1 MAEFLTTHAT
11 ASNIENI
18 IMNSKEKLVLV
29 SPYLQ
34 VSKTFMDRLND
45 ADERGTEILVIYGKD
60 ALKPDE
66 RDQLNKLKNLSLLF
80 CENLHAKC
88 YFNED
93 TMVITSMNMY
103 EFSEKTNREM
113 GVLINRVSD
122 ANVYKDAVREIQ
134 SIERASVKPEDK
146 IPQQHQQVTAGI
158 APKNLISITNNWK
171 QDVGHKKPA
180 FSILGELGKAL
191 GLSEKTG
198 YCIRGGE
205 KIPFDATRP
214 FCMEHYKVWEKHKDP
229 EYKEHYCHLCGER
242 HQTSFN
248 KPLCLSCF
256 KKNKS

>member
-11 ASNIENI
+11 AYNIENI
-18 IMNSKEKLVLV
+18 ILNSKEKLVLV

-34 VSKTFMDRLND
+34 ISKTFMDRLND
-45 ADERGTEILVIYGKD
+45 ADERGTKILVIYGKD
-60 ALKPDE
+60 ELKPGE
-66 RDQLNKLKNLSLLF
+66 SDQLNKLKHLTLLF

-122 ANVYKDAVREIQ
+122 ANVYMNAVKEIQ
-134 SIERASVKPEDK
+134 SIERASSNPEDK
-146 IPQQHQQVTAGI
+146 IPQQHHQVTVKN
-158 APKNLISITNNWK
+158 APIITTSKPNNSK
-171 QDVGHKKPA
+171 QSVVNKKPE
-180 FSILGELGKAL
+180 FSIFGEIGKAL
-191 GLSEKTG
+191 GLTEKQG

-205 KIPFDATRP
+205 QIPFDVSHP
-214 FCMEHYKVWEKHKDP
+214 YCINHYKSWDKDLGH
-229 EYKEHYCHLCGER
+229 KEHYCHLCGER
-242 HQTSFN
+242 RQTSFD

>member
-11 ASNIENI
+11 AYNIENI
-18 IMNSKEKLVLV
+18 ILNSKDKLVLV

-34 VSKTFMDRLND
+34 VSKTFMDRLHD
-45 ADERGTEILVIYGKD
+45 ADERGTKILVIYGKD
-60 ALKPDE
+60 ELKPGE

-80 CENLHAKC
+80 CANLHAKC

-113 GVLINRVSD
+113 GVLIDRVTD
-122 ANVYKDAVREIQ
+122 ANVYMNAIREIQ
-134 SIERASVKPEDK
+134 SIERASIKPEDK
-146 IPQQHQQVTAGI
+146 IPQQHQVTAENALKI
-158 APKNLISITNNWK
+158 PTFQPNKFK
-171 QDVGHKKPA
+171 QEVVHKKPE
-180 FSILGELGKAL
+180 FSILGEISKAF
-191 GLSEKTG
+191 GLTEKKG
-198 YCIRGGE
+198 YCIRGNE
-205 KIPFDATRP
+205 KIPFDMKHP
-214 FCMEHYKVWEKHKDP
+214 LCIEHRKVWEIHNDP
-229 EYKEHYCHLCGER
+229 DYKEHYCHLCGER

>member
-11 ASNIENI
+11 AHYIEDI
-18 IMNSKEKLVLV
+18 ILNSKEKLVLV

-34 VSKTFMDRLND
+34 ISKTFMDRLID
-45 ADERGTEILVIYGKD
+45 ADERGIKILVIYGKD
-60 ALKPDE
+60 ELKPGE

-80 CENLHAKC
+80 CINLHAKC

-122 ANVYKDAVREIQ
+122 ANVYINAVREIQ
-134 SIERASVKPEDK
+134 SIERASTPPEDK
-146 IPQQHQQVTAGI
+146 TPQQHQQITSGT
-158 APKNLISITNNWK
+158 APKIPTSKTNDRK
-171 QDVGHKKPA
+171 QDVGHKKQA
-180 FSILGELGKAL
+180 FSILEELGKAL
-191 GLSEKTG
+191 GLSEKAG

-205 KIPFDATRP
+205 KIPFDTNRP
-214 FCMEHYKVWEKHKDP
+214 FCIEHYRSWEKHKDP

-242 HQTSFN
+242 HPTSFN
-248 KPLCLSCF
+248 RPLCLSCF